1 MNIKAFA
8 DKVQENI
15 SKVIIG
21 KDREIKLLLT
31 SVICGGHVL
40 MEDVPGTGK
49 TVMAKSLAASIDC
62 AFSRIQFTPD
72 LLPGDIT
79 GLSVYDTSKAEF
91 VFKPGP
97 VFTNVL
103 LADEINRATP
113 RTQSALL
120 ECMEEKQVTADG
132 VTRPLPA
139 PFLVIATQ
147 NPIET
152 QGTFPLPEAQL
163 DRFLMKLGIGEL
175 SHEDAVA
182 VLARFLKNDPLKE
195 LSAVCTAQDILDARK
210 ACENCEVS
218 QPVMSYIASLCE
230 ATRRAENVVLGVSP
244 RGMLALMKA
253 CRAWALIDGRDFV
266 TPDDVKALAIP
277 VLAHRIA
284 VRGVYGQTGASVEA
298 VKQALSMAEVPT
310 EDAKKT
316 ETEEE

>member
-79 GLSVYDTSKAEF
+79 GLSVYDASKAEF

-244 RGMLALMKA
+244 RSMLALMKA

>member
-21 KDREIKLLLT
+21 KNREIKLLLT

-79 GLSVYDTSKAEF
+79 GLSVYDASKAEF

>member
-79 GLSVYDTSKAEF
+79 GLSVYDASKAEF

-132 VTRPLPA
+132 ITRPLPA

-210 ACENCEVS
+210 ACDDCEVS

-310 EDAKKT
+310 EEVKKT
-316 ETEEE
+316 ETDD

>member
-79 GLSVYDTSKAEF
+79 GLSVYDASKAEF

-210 ACENCEVS
+210 ACDSCEVS

>member
-79 GLSVYDTSKAEF
+79 GLSVYDASKAEF

-103 LADEINRATP
+103 LADEINRATT

-210 ACENCEVS
+210 ACDDCEVS

>member
-79 GLSVYDTSKAEF
+79 GLSVYDASKAEF

-132 VTRPLPA
+132 VTRALPA

-195 LSAVCTAQDILDARK
+195 LTAVCTAQDILDARK
-210 ACENCEVS
+210 ACDSCEVS
-218 QPVMSYIASLCE
+218 EPVMSYIASLCE

-316 ETEEE
+316 EREEE